1 MTGEAGALAHELPYW
16 GWVDERTCL
25 TRAGELL
32 TVGAL
37 TPVVTDGRTADDLDA
52 VTGRWQRMLSGLPP
66 EMRVSWIVERRPAAF
81 DERPPVSDIAGLAQ
95 RKRQAFLEGRV
106 QDLDVHVVWSFD
118 PGLRRTAGTRGGGW
132 WRTYLAEWLR
142 RRRAPHESVY
152 LAGDLAR
159 AVKAEAALVA
169 ASAARVVDV
178 TPVEILTAEKA
189 AAVLYRLVN
198 GGLNGW
204 VPGMRTDAGV
214 NWRLAGE
221 DVAAERHVLHVGREQ
236 VGLWSC
242 VAPPATV
249 TANALDELY
258 ALSVPMTA
266 VVEWRPWSREAARR
280 KLRSAQRHYFSKRY
294 SMAAHMQEKE
304 GTTAAL
310 EDAAASIEARRAGD
324 ALVELETE
332 GVSYGDVALSVAVR
346 GSSEQLEQ
354 WGADIQRVF
363 GGLDAKAARE
373 SYGQLA
379 VWFGRL
385 PGQPASR
392 QPRRVFVSAG
402 VAACVAPLFGPPR
415 GDRCCGH
422 LDAPALTVFETPA
435 GTPYHYDLF
444 GGRDVGHTLMLGATG
459 AGKSFTL
466 NFLLV
471 QALQYDPRV
480 LILDLGGSY
489 RALTQFLGGG
499 YLEVSPEKD
508 AISLRPFGLEHTE
521 RTVQFLSAWV
531 LRLLRIGGWEESS
544 GDLSE
549 VRARIEDLYALAPAR
564 RSLGNLVRSLPA
576 PMWPALS
583 RWHGSGA
590 WGRWFDNPPAEDADL
605 TLADWQVI
613 DLAGAVEHED
623 WCEAALLYLLERL
636 RTEIESPTEAT
647 RLKLMVV
654 DEAWRYLRDPVV
666 LGRLTE
672 AARTWRKR
680 NAALILATQSVTDI
694 TETAGAAALLESMP
708 TRLFLANPD
717 FPEAGQATFQL
728 NDDELRTVR
737 ELEPKRELYLRRPT
751 TAAVLRLAVDPES
764 YWLYTSSAGE
774 AQRRAEMVARYGVE
788 GAIVRLAAGL
798 DHKRAAVLG

>member
-1 MTGEAGALAHELPYW
+1 MTDDAGALAHELPYW
-16 GWVDERTCL
+16 GWIDERTCL

-32 TVGAL
+32 TVGRL
-37 TPVVTDGRTADDLDA
+37 TPAVVDGRRAEDLDA
-52 VTGRWQRMLSGLPP
+52 VCGRWQRMLSGLPP
-66 EMRVSWIVERRPAAF
+66 EVRMSWIVERRPAAL
-81 DERPPVSDIAGLAQ
+81 DLPPAGAEIAGLAQ
-95 RKRQAFLEGRV
+95 RKRRAFLADRV
-106 QDLDVHVVWSFD
+106 QDVEAHVVWSFD
-118 PGLRRTAGTRGGGW
+118 AGLRQAAGRAGRSW
-132 WRTYLAEWLR
+132 WRRYLSEWLR

-152 LAGDLAR
+152 LAEDLAR
-159 AVKAEAALVA
+159 AVRREAAQVA
-169 ASAARVVDV
+169 AAAARVVDV
-178 TPVEILTAEKA
+178 TPIEILTADAA
-189 AAVLYRLVN
+189 AAVLYRVVN
-198 GGLNGW
+198 GGIGGW
-204 VPGMRTDAGV
+204 SVGMRTGAGV

-221 DVAAERHVLHVGREQ
+221 DVAAERRALHVGGERFG
-236 VGLWSC
+236 VWSC
-242 VAPPATV
+242 VAPPAAV
-249 TANALDELY
+249 TANALAELY
-258 ALSVPMTA
+258 ALPAPMTV

-280 KLRSAQRHYFSKRY
+280 KMRSAQRHYFSKRY
-294 SMAAHMQEKE
+294 SMVAHMQEKE
-304 GTTAAL
+304 GTAAAL
-310 EDAAASIEARRAGD
+310 EDAAASIEAKRAGE

-332 GVSYGDVALSVAVR
+332 GVAYGDVAVSVAAR
-346 GSSEQLEQ
+346 GAGEQLEQ
-354 WGADIQRVF
+354 WGADMQRIF

-402 VAACVAPLFGPPR
+402 VAASMAPLFGPPQ
-415 GDRCCGH
+415 GDRRCAH
-422 LDAPALTVFETPA
+422 LDAPPLTVFETPA
-435 GTPYHYDLF
+435 GTPYYYDLF
-444 GGRDVGHTLMLGATG
+444 AGRDVGHTLMLGATG
-459 AGKSFTL
+459 SGKSFTL

-471 QALQYDPRV
+471 QALQYKPRV
-480 LILDLGGSY
+480 LVLDLGGSY

-508 AISLRPFGLEHTE
+508 AIPLRPFSLEPTE
-521 RTVQFLSAWV
+521 RTIQFLSAWV
-531 LRLLRIGGWEESS
+531 LRLLRIGGWEGSS

-590 WGRWFDNPPAEDADL
+590 WGKWFDHPPVEGADL

-623 WCEAALLYLLERL
+623 WCAAALLYLLERL
-636 RTEIESPTEAT
+636 RTEIESPAEAT

-708 TRLFLANPD
+708 TRIFLANPD
-717 FPEAGQATFQL
+717 FPAAGQATFQL

-751 TAAVLRLAVDPES
+751 TAAVLRLTVDPES

-774 AQRRAEMVARYGVE
+774 AERRAEMVARYGVE

-798 DHKRAAVLG
+798 DHHRAAVLG

>member
-1 MTGEAGALAHELPYW
+1 MKDDTGALAHELPYW

-25 TRAGELL
+25 TRHGELV
-32 TVGAL
+32 TVGRL
-37 TPVVTDGRTADDLDA
+37 VPVVTDGRRAEDLDA
-52 VTGRWQRMLSGLPP
+52 VAGRWQRMLSGLPP
-66 EMRVSWIVERRPAAF
+66 QMRVSWIVERKAASF
-81 DERPPVSDIAGLAQ
+81 DPRPPGSDIAGLAQ
-95 RKRQAFLEGRV
+95 RKRQAFLAGRV
-106 QDLDVHVVWSFD
+106 QDIEAHVAWSFD
-118 PGLRRTAGTRGGGW
+118 PGLRRTASVRGRGGG
-132 WRTYLAEWLR
+132 RAHRPAGRR

-152 LAGDLAR
+152 LGADIAR
-159 AVKAEAALVA
+159 AARTGAATMA
-169 ASAARVVDV
+169 AAAARVADV
-178 TPVEILTAEKA
+178 TPIEILARDEA

-198 GGLNGW
+198 GGIGGW
-204 VPGMRTDAGV
+204 TAGMRTDAGV

-221 DVAAERHVLHVGREQ
+221 DVAAERHALHVGGSQ
-236 VGLWSC
+236 VGVWSC

-249 TANALDELY
+249 TANALEELY
-258 ALSVPMTA
+258 ALRAPMT
-266 VVEWRPWSREAARR
+266 VVLEWRPWSREAARR
-280 KLRSAQRHYFSKRY
+280 KMRSAQRHYFSKRY

-304 GTTAAL
+304 GTAAAL
-310 EDAAASIEARRAGD
+310 EDAAASIEARRAGE

-332 GVSYGDVALSVAVR
+332 GVGYGDVALSVTVR
-346 GSSEQLEQ
+346 GSAEQLEQ

-402 VAACVAPLFGPPR
+402 VAACMAPLFGPPR
-415 GDRCCGH
+415 GSRRCSH

-459 AGKSFTL
+459 SGKSFTL

-471 QALQYDPRV
+471 QALQYKPRV

-489 RALTQFLGGG
+489 LALTQFLGGG
-499 YLEVSPEKD
+499 YLGLSPEKD
-508 AISLRPFGLEHTE
+508 AIPLRPFSLEPTE

-549 VRARIEDLYALAPAR
+549 VRARIEDLYALAPVR

-590 WGRWFDNPPAEDADL
+590 WGKWFDNPPAEDADL

-636 RTEIESPTEAT
+636 RTEIESPAEAT

-717 FPEAGQATFQL
+717 FPAAGQATFQL

-751 TAAVLRLAVDPES
+751 TAAILRLAVDPES

-774 AQRRAEMVARYGVE
+774 AQRRAEMVDRYGVE

-798 DHKRAAVLG
+798 DHHRAAVLG

>member
-1 MTGEAGALAHELPYW
+1 MTGDVGALAHELPYW
-16 GWVDERTCL
+16 GWVDGRTCL
-25 TRAGELL
+25 TRAGELV

-37 TPVVTDGRTADDLDA
+37 TPVVTDGRTAEDLDA
-52 VTGRWQRMLSGLPP
+52 VAGRWHRMLSGLPP
-66 EMRVSWIVERRPAAF
+66 EMRVSWIVERRLAAF
-81 DERPPVSDIAGLAQ
+81 DKRPPVSDIAELAQ
-95 RKRQAFLEGRV
+95 RKRQAFLDGRV
-106 QDLDVHVVWSFD
+106 QDVETHVTWSVN
-118 PGLRRTAGTRGGGW
+118 PRLRHAVQTRGRNWWQSVAAGW
-132 WRTYLAEWLR
+132 LQ

-152 LAGDLAR
+152 LAADLAR
-159 AVKAEAALVA
+159 AVKTADALVA

-178 TPVEILTAEKA
+178 TPIEILPAEQA

-198 GGLNGW
+198 GGLGSW
-204 VPGMRTDAGV
+204 VAGMRTDAGV

-221 DVAAERHVLHVGREQ
+221 DVAAERHVLHVGGAQ
-236 VGLWSC
+236 LGLWSC
-242 VAPPATV
+242 VAPPALV
-249 TANALDELY
+249 TANALAELY
-258 ALSVPMTA
+258 ALPAPMT
-266 VVEWRPWSREAARR
+266 VVLEWRPWSREAARR
-280 KLRSAQRHYFSKRY
+280 KLRTAQRHYFAKRY
-294 SMAAHMQEKE
+294 SMVAHMQEKE
-304 GTTAAL
+304 GTSAAL
-310 EDAAASIEARRAGD
+310 EDAAASIETQRAGA
-324 ALVELETE
+324 ALVELETD
-332 GVSYGDVALSVAVR
+332 GVAYGEVALSIAVR
-346 GSSEQLEQ
+346 GTPEQLEH
-354 WGADIQRVF
+354 WGADIQRVV

-402 VAACVAPLFGPPR
+402 VAACLAPLFGPPR
-415 GDRCCGH
+415 GDRRCAH

-435 GTPYHYDLF
+435 GTPYHFDLF
-444 GGRDVGHTLMLGATG
+444 GGRDVGHTLLLGATG
-459 AGKSFTL
+459 SGKSFTL

-499 YLEVSPEKD
+499 YLEVSPEQD
-508 AISLRPFGLEHTE
+508 AIPLRPFSLPPTE
-521 RTVQFLSAWV
+521 RTIQFLSAWV

-549 VRARIEDLYALAPAR
+549 VRARIEDLYALPPPR
-564 RSLGNLVRSLPA
+564 RSLGTLVRSLPA

-590 WGRWFDNPPAEDADL
+590 WGRWFDHPPAETADL

-613 DLAGAVEHED
+613 DLAGAVEHAD

-636 RTEIESPTEAT
+636 RTEIDSPAETT
-647 RLKLMVV
+647 RLKLLVV

-694 TETAGAAALLESMP
+694 TETAGAAALLEAMP

-717 FPEAGQATFQL
+717 FPAAGQATFQL
-728 NDDELRTVR
+728 SDDELRTVR

-751 TAAVLRLAVDPES
+751 AAAVLRLTVDPES

-774 AQRRAEMVARYGVE
+774 AQQRAEMVARYGVE

-798 DHKRAAVLG
+798 DHARAAVLG

>member
-1 MTGEAGALAHELPYW
+1 MTGDTGPLAHELPYW

-25 TRAGELL
+25 TRAGELV
-32 TVGAL
+32 TIGAL
-37 TPVVTDGRTADDLDA
+37 TPVVVDGRPAEDLDA
-52 VTGRWQRMLSGLPP
+52 VCGRWQRMLSGLPP

-81 DERPPVSDIAGLAQ
+81 DLGPAPSDIAGLAQ
-95 RKRQAFLEGRV
+95 RKRQAFLGSRV
-106 QDLDVHVVWSFD
+106 QDIDAYVVWSFD
-118 PGLRRTAGTRGGGW
+118 PRLRQSTEARGRGW

-152 LAGDLAR
+152 LATELAR
-159 AVKAEAALVA
+159 AVKTEAALVA
-169 ASAARVVDV
+169 ASAARVADA
-178 TPVEILTAEKA
+178 TPIEILTHDAA

-198 GGLNGW
+198 GGIGGW
-204 VPGMRTDAGV
+204 VPGMRTDAGA

-221 DVAAERHVLHVGREQ
+221 DVAAERQVLHVGGEQ
-236 VGLWSC
+236 FGVWSC
-242 VAPPATV
+242 VAPPAAV
-249 TANALDELY
+249 TANALEELY
-258 ALSVPMTA
+258 ALPAPMT
-266 VVEWRPWSREAARR
+266 VVLEWQAWSREAARR
-280 KLRSAQRHYFSKRY
+280 KMRSAQRHYFSRRY

-304 GTTAAL
+304 GTAAAL
-310 EDAAASIEARRAGD
+310 EDAAASVEAARAGA

-332 GVSYGDVALSVAVR
+332 GVGYGDVALSVAVR
-346 GSSEQLEQ
+346 GSAEQLEQ
-354 WGADIQRVF
+354 CGANIQRVF
-363 GGLDAKAARE
+363 GSLDAKAARE

-385 PGQPASR
+385 PGQPRSR

-402 VAACVAPLFGPPR
+402 VSACLAPLFGPPR
-415 GDRCCGH
+415 GDRRCAH

-435 GTPYHYDLF
+435 GTPYRYDLF

-471 QALQYDPRV
+471 QALQYTPRV

-508 AISLRPFGLEHTE
+508 AIPLRPFGLEPTE
-521 RTVQFLSAWV
+521 RTMQFLSAWV
-531 LRLLRIGGWEESS
+531 LRLLRIGGWEASS

-564 RSLGNLVRSLPA
+564 RSLGNLARSLPA

-590 WGRWFDNPPAEDADL
+590 WGTWFDNPPAEDADL

-636 RTEIESPTEAT
+636 RTEIESPAETT

-680 NAALILATQSVTDI
+680 NAALILATQSVGDI
-694 TETAGAAALLESMP
+694 TETAGAAALLEAMP

-717 FPEAGQATFQL
+717 FPAAGQATFQL
-728 NDDELRTVR
+728 NDDELRIIR

-798 DHKRAAVLG
+798 DHHRAAVLG